1 MGIIQGKAYWAKVD
15 PNNPS
20 QMYNTTGPYEK
31 QWTVDITLDETAGA
45 VLQSFDMDASLRDG
59 SQEAVDDGKG
69 RELNGKPTLVYK
81 KGHAC
86 DDFYFTFKARAFDK
100 TDNPQRPP
108 QVVDADRNDISGT
121 LIGNGSLVNVKFNEW
136 QNPASGKTVLYLSG
150 LQVIQLVPYEKEG
163 GFTVIEGGFKGEPQ
177 RASEDFEAVSL

>member
-59 SQEAVDDGKG
+59 SQEAVDDVEILPKVTIQDIPVK
-69 RELNGKPTLVYK
+69 REYTSESF
-81 KGHAC
+81 A
-86 DDFYFTFKARAFDK
+86 
-100 TDNPQRPP
+100 
-108 QVVDADRNDISGT
+108 
-121 LIGNGSLVNVKFNEW
+121 
-136 QNPASGKTVLYLSG
+136 LSN
-150 LQVIQLVPYEKEG
+150 
-163 GFTVIEGGFKGEPQ
+163 
-177 RASEDFEAVSL
+177 